1 MTGDYILSI
10 ASILIARLK
19 NDDVTI
25 VLSEVSGYSHQY
37 VDMNTNIQTSMNF
50 FVREKKSVAAIEKV
64 KSSHYII

>member
-37 VDMNTNIQTSMNF
+37 VLHEHKHTNEHECF
-50 FVREKKSVAAIEKV
+50 
-64 KSSHYII
+64 

>member
-25 VLSEVSGYSHQY
+25 VLSEVSANVTCLYIH
-37 VDMNTNIQTSMNF
+37 VNI
-50 FVREKKSVAAIEKV
+50 R
-64 KSSHYII
+64 